1 MEKTIRQLSL
11 PDLKMDRNIANMPY
25 YMNDN
30 MFMVEIIDQPD
41 WKEIVHFQNI
51 VCVGFCLQ
59 GEMEISIDN
68 MIYTIS
74 KNDLVFCK
82 SNSFTRVIS
91 MSPDFKG
98 KFIGIQEK
106 SAINIFLS
114 CYEITDVAYSLYKN
128 PVLRITEEEAAI
140 FNKYYDLQS
149 LFAEQKHHRFS
160 QECHEAFVRACAYE
174 LLGIIS
180 LHIDDILQKK
190 DFSQGDILF
199 RKFIDLLK
207 ENEGKERSVRFYS
220 DYLCVTP
227 KYLSV
232 VCKKASGITA
242 LSWIHEFLVTT
253 IKQRLA
259 FSQKSIKEIS
269 VELDFPNISFFGKFF
284 KQQTG
289 MSPREYRRSLF
300 K

>member
-1 MEKTIRQLSL
+1 MIRQLNL
-11 PDLKMDRNIANMPY
+11 PNLKVDQNIANMTHY
-25 YMNDN
+25 VSEN
-30 MFMVEIIDQPD
+30 MFMTEITDQPN
-41 WKEIVHFQNI
+41 WKEAIHFQDI
-51 VCVGFCLQ
+51 ASVGYCMQ
-59 GEMEISIDN
+59 GEVTISIDDR
-68 MIYTIS
+68 IYTIS

-82 SNSFTRVIS
+82 SNSFIRIIS
-91 MSPDFKG
+91 MSPDFRG
-98 KFIGIQEK
+98 KLIGIQEK
-106 SAINIFLS
+106 LAINIFLS

-128 PVLRITEEEAAI
+128 PVLHITEEEAAI
-140 FNKYYDLQS
+140 FNKYYDLQT
-149 LFAEQKHHRFS
+149 LFAEQKPHRFS
-160 QECHEAFVRACAYE
+160 QECHEAFVKTCAYE

-180 LHIDDILQKK
+180 QHIDNVLQKK

-207 ENEGKERSVRFYS
+207 EYEGKERSVRFYS
-220 DYLCVTP
+220 DRLCVTP

-232 VCKKASGITA
+232 VCKKASGRTA
-242 LSWIHEFLVTT
+242 LSWIHEFMVST
-253 IKQRLA
+253 IKQQLA

-269 VELDFPNISFFGKFF
+269 GELDFPNISFFGKFF